1 MREDENM
8 VAGIH
13 RNAQAIVDLGAI
25 KQNVELEMN
34 RLAKGQELFAVV
46 KADAY
51 GHGMLEVAK
60 TAKEAGATGFC
71 VAIIDEGLA
80 LREAGFDDL
89 VLILG
94 VNPADQACLM
104 AQNDLSVAVGDL
116 EFLQTAAPLLAQKS
130 LKLKVHLAFDTG
142 MGRIGFTNEADVKA
156 AEQFIAEHQEQFVFE
171 GIFTHF
177 ACADTQ
183 DMSYYQVQITKFNQ
197 LKKALTRLPK
207 YVHVANSAAAM
218 WHQDCGGNAIRYG
231 VTMYGL
237 NPSGRELTLPVAI
250 KPAFSLESELVLVRK
265 LAKGSGI
272 GYGKTYTLDEDA
284 YIGTVPLGYA
294 DGWLRR
300 MQGFKV
306 LIEGQYCP
314 IVGRICMDQFMVKLP
329 KAFKKGTKVTLIGQ
343 NGDKTITAQDAAD
356 YARTIHYE
364 ILCNISQRVPRIY
377 HK

>member
-1 MREDENM
+1 M

-116 EFLQTAAPLLAQKS
+116 EFLQTAAPLLAQK
-130 LKLKVHLAFDTG
+130 
-142 MGRIGFTNEADVKA
+142 
-156 AEQFIAEHQEQFVFE
+156 
-171 GIFTHF
+171 
-177 ACADTQ
+177 
-183 DMSYYQVQITKFNQ
+183 
-197 LKKALTRLPK
+197 
-207 YVHVANSAAAM
+207 
-218 WHQDCGGNAIRYG
+218 
-231 VTMYGL
+231 
-237 NPSGRELTLPVAI
+237 
-250 KPAFSLESELVLVRK
+250 
-265 LAKGSGI
+265 
-272 GYGKTYTLDEDA
+272 
-284 YIGTVPLGYA
+284 
-294 DGWLRR
+294 
-300 MQGFKV
+300 
-306 LIEGQYCP
+306 
-314 IVGRICMDQFMVKLP
+314 
-329 KAFKKGTKVTLIGQ
+329 
-343 NGDKTITAQDAAD
+343 TI
-356 YARTIHYE
+356 Y
-364 ILCNISQRVPRIY
+364 S
-377 HK
+377 